1 MKNVLDASAMLEF
14 QFAHFPLFYCR
25 RLFTGEACTMRICHQ
40 HCHGFDGA
48 IPFNARSEMQ
58 SNNGTLTMRT
68 HEITGFE
75 CFKSF
80 FLCAMTLYGHLSH
93 CFDFL
98 HQLCWHKQTH
108 WSRWKFRSNSVT
120 IHFAVWALLFVAC
133 WLVGW
138 RVAWLDTNTTYFDDF
153 CSSDLRGKFN
163 CLPKT
168 IKLL

>member
-75 CFKSF
+75 CFRSF
-80 FLCAMTLYGHLSH
+80 FCARWRCTGICRIVLTFYTNFAGINKHID
-93 CFDFL
+93 CDENFDLIRLQFISQFEHSFSSRAGWSVGGL
-98 HQLCWHKQTH
+98 PDSARIQRISTIFVRVIYVENSTVYRKQ
-108 WSRWKFRSNSVT
+108 
-120 IHFAVWALLFVAC
+120 
-133 WLVGW
+133 
-138 RVAWLDTNTTYFDDF
+138 
-153 CSSDLRGKFN
+153 
-163 CLPKT
+163 
-168 IKLL
+168 